1 MQNALLQTHLYSFFS
16 FIVICFVYTFGIVWY
31 YDILI
36 SESKFELNS
45 KCPANSPLLFSI
57 AVGVLSFWLTFH
69 RQFVLLHRFSNRP
82 KRALTSRFLIS
93 LLNYCRVPIEYFV
106 ELQRK
111 AQEDV
116 NKARHKPRDSL
127 EVMSWVQLQIVGWH
141 IWIGSWQA
149 AFLRAS
155 GKK

>member
-1 MQNALLQTHLYSFFS
+1 VKGTLLVDKRLPPQTIHIRPSMIKIYGDENSFGDKS
-16 FIVICFVYTFGIVWY
+16 F
-31 YDILI
+31 
-36 SESKFELNS
+36 NS
-45 KCPANSPLLFSI
+45 LEI
-57 AVGVLSFWLTFH
+57 ITT
-69 RQFVLLHRFSNRP
+69 SNRP

-106 ELQRK
+106 ELLRK

-141 IWIGSWQA
+141 IWIGS
-149 AFLRAS
+149 
-155 GKK
+155 